1 MQKPARLGIKAVPN
15 SSRDAISGW
24 LGSDLKVRVSQPAED
39 GRANGRICELL
50 AERLGVPTR
59 DVAVVTGHSSTR
71 KTLEIRG
78 LTLEEVLARLG

>member
-39 GRANGRICELL
+39 GKANGRICQLL
-50 AERLGVPTR
+50 AERLEVPVR
-59 DVAVVTGHSSTR
+59 DVTVVTGHSSTR
-71 KTLEIRG
+71 KTVEIRG
-78 LTLEEVLARLG
+78 LTLEEAVARLG